1 MDYTIL
7 VNKGNLLDE
16 DYMPDTLVEINEPTG
31 AKIDVTY
38 KNKLDAYAYQ
48 EFKLLQKE
56 ALSQGYEIFIDSS
69 FRTYEYQKKLLK
81 NFIESKGLNEAMR
94 LCAPPGG
101 SEHQTGLAIDVLVR
115 RNNEMIEDV
124 NEDDP
129 ELIWMRNNCYK
140 YGYILRYPK
149 GKEKITGYKYEPWHF
164 RFVGI
169 EAAMEMKK
177 NNVLTLEEYTV
188 YKEKKQIT

>member
-1 MDYTIL
+1 MDYTVL
-7 VNKGNLLDE
+7 VNKDNLLDK

-38 KNKLDAYAYQ
+38 MNKLDAYAYQ

-69 FRTYEYQKKLLK
+69 FRTYEYQKKLLN
-81 NFIESKGLNEAMR
+81 NFIERKGLDEAMR

-169 EAAMEMKK
+169 QAAIEMKE
-177 NNVLTLEEYTV
+177 NNISTLEEYTV